1 MSTLLASPANLVSLP
16 LDLRRSKLETMLNPR
31 SVALIGATETPNSV
45 GQTIIQ
51 NLLSFGGTVFPINP
65 KRQSV
70 CGVKAFSKIAD
81 APDPVDL
88 AVIATPAATVPD
100 LIGECVAAGV
110 KGAVIISAGF
120 KETGAE
126 GARLEK
132 EIQER
137 GGDMRI
143 IGPNCLGVMIPSLGL
158 NATFAKK
165 MAKPGNVAFISQS
178 GALCTSVLD
187 WSITQNVGFSA
198 FLSTGSM
205 LDVGW
210 GDLIDYLAQDF
221 HTRSILI
228 YMESVGD
235 ARSFLSAAREVALRK
250 PIIVIKA
257 GCTEA
262 AAKAV
267 ASHTGT
273 LSGDDAVLEAAF
285 RRVGVLRV
293 KTIED
298 LFSMAEVLGKQPRPR
313 GPRLAVI
320 TNAGGP
326 GVLATD
332 MLVSEGGQIAQLSQ
346 DSVQKLNIMLPSA
359 WSRNNPVDVLGDAD
373 ADRYTKAIE
382 VVASDP
388 NIDGVLA
395 IVTPQAMT
403 DPTAIAKGLE
413 SFKNLFE
420 KPILASWMGS
430 ADVAEGEG
438 ILNGYGIPTFKFP
451 DAAART
457 FCYMWR
463 YSESLR
469 ALYETPALGKWN
481 QNPPSLC
488 YGATGVSAQ
497 VSAEKIIRDARK
509 PQRTILTE
517 VESKQVLEAYGIPT
531 VKTLVARTEDEAV
544 RLSYELGPPVFLKLY
559 SEVITHKTDVGGVKL
574 NLQTE
579 GEIREAYQA
588 IERGV
593 RDKPGAFLGVTVE
606 PMIRPDGYE
615 LILGSSIDPQF
626 GPVLLFGSGGQ
637 LVEVTKDYCL
647 GLPPLNSTL
656 AHRIMER
663 TRIYSALKG
672 VRGRPPVD
680 LQQLETVLVRFSLLV
695 AEQPWIKEID
705 VNPLVASADQNLS
718 RHSLGGGGILALD
731 ARIVL
736 HGSSIPEAALPRLA
750 IRPYPQ
756 EYAITWEL
764 KDGTALRLRPIRP
777 EDEPLMVKFHSAL
790 SEDTVL
796 YRYFGL
802 PKLEQRVAHERLT
815 RICFN
820 DYDREIALVAVRQ
833 NPETNTDEIIGVAR
847 LIKMQGTNAAEFA
860 IVITDQFQGCGL
872 GTHLLQLVVGI
883 GRREKIGRITALI
896 LPENYVMQ
904 RVFRNAGFEVAY
916 DRVNEAMRAELKLTA

>member
-1 MSTLLASPANLVSLP
+1 
-16 LDLRRSKLETMLNPR
+16 MLNPR
-31 SVALIGATETPNSV
+31 SVAVIGATETPNSV
-45 GQTIIQ
+45 GQTIMQ
-51 NLLSFGGTVFPINP
+51 NLLSFNGIVYPINP
-65 KRQSV
+65 KRQTVYS
-70 CGVKAFSKIAD
+70 VKAFPKIGE
-81 APDPVDL
+81 APGPVDL
-88 AVIATPAATVPD
+88 AVIATPAATVPS
-100 LIGECVAAGV
+100 LISECAAAGV
-110 KGAVIISAGF
+110 KGAVVVSAGF
-120 KETGAE
+120 KETGA
-126 GARLEK
+126 GGVKLEQ

-137 GGDMRI
+137 RGDMRI
-143 IGPNCLGVMIPSLGL
+143 IGPNCLGVMIPSIGL

-165 MAKPGNVAFISQS
+165 MAKEGNVAFISQS

-187 WSITQNVGFSA
+187 WSISQNVGFSA
-198 FLSTGSM
+198 FISTGSM

-210 GDLIDYLAQDF
+210 GDLIDYLAYDF

-228 YMESVGD
+228 YMESVGE

-273 LSGDDAVLEAAF
+273 LTGDDAVLEAAF
-285 RRVGVLRV
+285 RRAGVLRV

-313 GPRLAVI
+313 GPRLAVV

-332 MLVSEGGQIAQLSQ
+332 MLVAEGGQIAQLSQ
-346 DSVQKLNIMLPSA
+346 DSFQQLNAFLPSA
-359 WSRNNPVDVLGDAD
+359 WSRNNPVDVLGDAG
-373 ADRYTKAIE
+373 ADRYIKAIE
-382 VVASDP
+382 VVTADP

-403 DPTAIAKGLE
+403 DPIAIAKGLE
-413 SFKNLFE
+413 SFKNLSE
-420 KPILASWMGS
+420 KPILASWMGA
-430 ADVAEGEG
+430 ADVAEGEA
-438 ILNGYGIPTFKFP
+438 ILNRCRIPTFKFP

-469 ALYETPALGKWN
+469 ALYETPALAKWN
-481 QNPPSLC
+481 QNIS
-488 YGATGVSAQ
+488 GQ
-497 VSAEKIIRDARK
+497 ISAEKIIQDARK
-509 PQRTILTE
+509 HQRTILTE

-531 VKTLVARTEDEAV
+531 VKTLVALTEDDAV
-544 RLSYELGPPVFLKLY
+544 RLSSELGPPVVLKLY

-574 NLQTE
+574 NLRTE

-588 IERGV
+588 IQGAV
-593 RDKPGAFLGVTVE
+593 QDKPGAFLGVTVE

-656 AHRIMER
+656 ARRIMEK
-663 TRIYSALKG
+663 THIYTALKG
-672 VRGRPPVD
+672 VRGRAPVD

-695 AEQPWIKEID
+695 AEQPWIEEID
-705 VNPLVASADQNLS
+705 INPLVASADQNLS

-756 EYAITWEL
+756 EYASTWQL
-764 KDGTALRLRPIRP
+764 KDGTVLTLRPIRP
-777 EDEPLMVKFHSAL
+777 EDEPLMVKFHSTL
-790 SEDTVL
+790 SEETVL

-833 NPETNTDEIIGVAR
+833 NPETKADEIIGVGR
-847 LIKMQGTNAAEFA
+847 LIKIHGTNEAEFA
-860 IVITDQFQGCGL
+860 IVISDLFQGHGL
-872 GTHLLQLVVGI
+872 GTHLLQLLVGI
-883 GRREKIGRITALI
+883 GRQEKIGRITALI

-904 RVFRNAGFEVAY
+904 RVFRKVGFEVTY
-916 DRVNEAMRAELKLTA
+916 DRLNEAMRAELKLTASPV

>member
-1 MSTLLASPANLVSLP
+1 M
-16 LDLRRSKLETMLNPR
+16 ETMLNPR
-31 SVALIGATETPNSV
+31 SVAVIGATETPNSV
-45 GQTIIQ
+45 GQTIMQ
-51 NLLSFGGTVFPINP
+51 NLLSFHGTVYPINP
-65 KRQSV
+65 KRETVFSL
-70 CGVKAFSKIAD
+70 KAFPKISET
-81 APDPVDL
+81 PGPVDL
-88 AVIATPAATVPD
+88 AVIATPAATVPS
-100 LIGECVAAGV
+100 LISECAAAGV
-110 KGAVIISAGF
+110 KGAVVVSAGF
-120 KETGAE
+120 KETGAA
-126 GARLEK
+126 GVKLEQ

-137 GGDMRI
+137 RGDMRI
-143 IGPNCLGVMIPSLGL
+143 IGPNCLGIMIPSIGL

-165 MAKPGNVAFISQS
+165 MAKEGNVAFISQS

-210 GDLIDYLAQDF
+210 GDLIDHLAYDF

-228 YMESVGD
+228 YMESVGE

-273 LSGDDAVLEAAF
+273 LTGDDAVLEAAF
-285 RRVGVLRV
+285 RRAGVLRV

-298 LFSMAEVLGKQPRPR
+298 LFSMAEVLGKQPRPC

-332 MLVSEGGQIAQLSQ
+332 MLAAEGGQIAQLSQ
-346 DSVQKLNIMLPSA
+346 NSFEQLNAMLPSA

-373 ADRYTKAIE
+373 ADRYIKAIE
-382 VVASDP
+382 VVTADP

-413 SFKNLFE
+413 SFKNLSE
-420 KPILASWMGS
+420 KPILASWMGA
-430 ADVAEGEG
+430 ADVAEGEA
-438 ILNGYGIPTFKFP
+438 ILNRCGIPTFKFP

-469 ALYETPALGKWN
+469 ALYETPALSKWD
-481 QNPPSLC
+481 QNPFSLC
-488 YGATGVSAQ
+488 YDATGVWGRIST
-497 VSAEKIIRDARK
+497 EKIIEDAK
-509 PQRTILTE
+509 NNHRTILTE

-544 RLSYELGPPVFLKLY
+544 RHATELGMPVVLKLY
-559 SEVITHKTDVGGVKL
+559 SEIITHKTDVGGVKL
-574 NLQTE
+574 NLRRET
-579 GEIREAYQA
+579 EIRQAYQA
-588 IERGV
+588 IQAAV
-593 RDKPGAFLGVTVE
+593 QDKPGVFLGVTVE
-606 PMIRPDGYE
+606 PMIRPGGYE
-615 LILGSSIDPQF
+615 LILGSSIDAQF

-637 LVEVTKDYCL
+637 LVEVMKDYCL

-656 AHRIMER
+656 ARRIMEK
-663 TRIYSALKG
+663 THIYSALKG
-672 VRGRPPVD
+672 VRGRAPVD
-680 LQQLETVLVRFSLLV
+680 LELLETVLVRFSLLV

-705 VNPLVASADQNLS
+705 VNPLVVSAEQ
-718 RHSLGGGGILALD
+718 ILALD

-736 HGSSIPEAALPRLA
+736 HGSAVPEAALPRLA

-756 EYAITWEL
+756 EYASTWQL
-764 KDGTALRLRPIRP
+764 KDGTVLTLRPIRP
-777 EDEPLMVKFHSAL
+777 EDEPLMVKFHSTL
-790 SEDTVL
+790 SEETVL

-820 DYDREIALVAVRQ
+820 DYDREIALVAVHQ
-833 NPETNTDEIIGVAR
+833 NPETKGEEVVGVAR
-847 LIKMQGTNAAEFA
+847 LIKVHGTNEAEFA
-860 IVITDQFQGCGL
+860 IVISDQFQNHGL
-872 GTHLLQLVVGI
+872 GTHLLQLLVDI
-883 GRREKIGRITALI
+883 GRREKIGRIFSLI
-896 LPENYVMQ
+896 MAENYVMQ
-904 RVFRNAGFEVAY
+904 RVARKAGFEVSY
-916 DRVNEAMRAELKLTA
+916 DRFNDAMRADMVLTA

>member
-1 MSTLLASPANLVSLP
+1 MNTLLASPANLVSLP
-16 LDLRRSKLETMLNPR
+16 LDPRRSKLETMLNPR

-45 GQTIIQ
+45 GQTIMQ
-51 NLLSFGGTVFPINP
+51 NLRCFGGTVFPINP

-70 CGVKAFSKIAD
+70 CGVKAFPKIGD
-81 APDPVDL
+81 VPDPIDL
-88 AVIATPAATVPD
+88 AVIATPAVTVPG
-100 LIGECVAAGV
+100 LISECVAAGV
-110 KGAVIISAGF
+110 KGVVIISAGF

-137 GGDMRI
+137 RGDMRI
-143 IGPNCLGVMIPSLGL
+143 IGPNCLGVMMPSLGL

-198 FLSTGSM
+198 FLSAGSM

-221 HTRSILI
+221 RTRNILI

-235 ARSFLSAAREVALRK
+235 ARAFLSAAREVALRK

-346 DSVQKLNIMLPSA
+346 DSVQKLNTMLPSA

-373 ADRYTKAIE
+373 ADRYIKAVE
-382 VVASDP
+382 VVTSDP

-413 SFKNLFE
+413 SFKNHSE

-438 ILNGYGIPTFKFP
+438 ILNGCGIPTFKFP

-469 ALYETPALGKWN
+469 ALYETPALAKWN
-481 QNPPSLC
+481 QNIS
-488 YGATGVSAQ
+488 GQ
-497 VSAEKIIRDARK
+497 ISAEILIQDARK
-509 PQRTILTE
+509 HQRTILTE

-531 VKTLVARTEDEAV
+531 VKTLVARTEDDAV
-544 RLSYELGPPVFLKLY
+544 RLSYELGHPVVLKLY

-588 IERGV
+588 IEGGV

-615 LILGSSIDPQF
+615 LILGSSIDSQF

-637 LVEVTKDYCL
+637 LVEVTKDCCL

-656 AHRIMER
+656 ARRIMEK
-663 TRIYSALKG
+663 THIYTALKG
-672 VRGRPPVD
+672 VRGRAPVD
-680 LQQLETVLVRFSLLV
+680 FRQLETVLVRFSLLV

-705 VNPLVASADQNLS
+705 VNPLVASADQ
-718 RHSLGGGGILALD
+718 ILALD

-756 EYAITWEL
+756 EYASTWQL
-764 KDGTALRLRPIRP
+764 KDGTVLTLRPIRP
-777 EDEPLMVKFHSAL
+777 EDEPLMVKFHNTL
-790 SEDTVL
+790 SEETVL

-833 NPETNTDEIIGVAR
+833 NSETKADEIIGVAR
-847 LIKMQGTNAAEFA
+847 LIKMLGTNEAEFA
-860 IVITDQFQGCGL
+860 IVISDLFQGHGL
-872 GTHLLQLVVGI
+872 GTHLLRVLVGI
-883 GRREKIGRITALI
+883 GQREKIGRITALI
-896 LPENYVMQ
+896 LPGNHAMQ
-904 RVFRNAGFEVAY
+904 RVFRKVGFEVTY
-916 DRVNEAMRAELKLTA
+916 DRVNEAMRAELKLIV

>member
-1 MSTLLASPANLVSLP
+1 
-16 LDLRRSKLETMLNPR
+16 MLNPR
-31 SVALIGATETPNSV
+31 SVAVIGATETPNSV
-45 GQTIIQ
+45 GQTIMQ
-51 NLLSFGGTVFPINP
+51 NLLSFNGIVYPINP
-65 KRQSV
+65 KRQTVYS
-70 CGVKAFSKIAD
+70 VKAFPKIGE
-81 APDPVDL
+81 APGPVDL
-88 AVIATPAATVPD
+88 AVIATPAATVPS
-100 LIGECVAAGV
+100 LISECAAAGV
-110 KGAVIISAGF
+110 KGAVVVSAGF
-120 KETGAE
+120 KETGAS
-126 GARLEK
+126 GVKLEQ

-137 GGDMRI
+137 RGDMRI
-143 IGPNCLGVMIPSLGL
+143 IGPNCLGVMIPSIGL

-165 MAKPGNVAFISQS
+165 MAKEGNVAFISQS

-187 WSITQNVGFSA
+187 WSISQNVGFSA
-198 FLSTGSM
+198 FISTGSM

-210 GDLIDYLAQDF
+210 GDLIDYLAYDF

-228 YMESVGD
+228 YMESVGE

-273 LSGDDAVLEAAF
+273 LTGDDAVLEAAF
-285 RRVGVLRV
+285 RRAGVLRV

-313 GPRLAVI
+313 GPRLAVV

-332 MLVSEGGQIAQLSQ
+332 MLVAEGGQIAQLSQ
-346 DSVQKLNIMLPSA
+346 DSFQQLNAFLPSA
-359 WSRNNPVDVLGDAD
+359 WSRNNPVDVLGDAS
-373 ADRYTKAIE
+373 ADRYIKAIE
-382 VVASDP
+382 VVTADP

-403 DPTAIAKGLE
+403 DPIAIAKGLE
-413 SFKNLFE
+413 SFKNLSE
-420 KPILASWMGS
+420 KPILASWMGA
-430 ADVAEGEG
+430 ADVAEGEA
-438 ILNGYGIPTFKFP
+438 ILNRCRIPTFKFP

-469 ALYETPALGKWN
+469 ALYETPALAKWN
-481 QNPPSLC
+481 QNIS
-488 YGATGVSAQ
+488 GQ
-497 VSAEKIIRDARK
+497 ISAEKIIQDARK
-509 PQRTILTE
+509 HQRTILTE

-531 VKTLVARTEDEAV
+531 VKTLVALTEDDAV
-544 RLSYELGPPVFLKLY
+544 RLSSELGPPVVLKLY

-574 NLQTE
+574 NLRTE

-588 IERGV
+588 IQGAV
-593 RDKPGAFLGVTVE
+593 QDKPGAFLGVTVE

-656 AHRIMER
+656 ARRIMEK
-663 TRIYSALKG
+663 THIYTALKG
-672 VRGRPPVD
+672 VRGRAPVD

-695 AEQPWIKEID
+695 AEQPWIEEID
-705 VNPLVASADQNLS
+705 INPLVASADQNLS

-756 EYAITWEL
+756 EYASTWQL
-764 KDGTALRLRPIRP
+764 KDGTVLTLRPIRP
-777 EDEPLMVKFHSAL
+777 EDEPLMVKFHSTL
-790 SEDTVL
+790 SEETVL

-833 NPETNTDEIIGVAR
+833 NPETKADEIIGVGR
-847 LIKMQGTNAAEFA
+847 LIKIHGTNEAEFA
-860 IVITDQFQGCGL
+860 IVISDLFQGHGL
-872 GTHLLQLVVGI
+872 GTHLLQLLVGI
-883 GRREKIGRITALI
+883 GRQEKIGRITALI

-904 RVFRNAGFEVAY
+904 RVFRKVGFEVTY
-916 DRVNEAMRAELKLTA
+916 DRLNEAMRAELKLTA

>member
-1 MSTLLASPANLVSLP
+1 MSTQLTSPVNPVCLP
-16 LDLRRSKLETMLNPR
+16 LDRRRSKLETMLNPR

-45 GQTIIQ
+45 GQTIMQ
-51 NLLSFGGTVFPINP
+51 NLLSFGDSVFPINP
-65 KRQSV
+65 KRQTV
-70 CGVKAFSKIAD
+70 LGVKALPKIGD
-81 APDPVDL
+81 VPDPIDL

-100 LIGECVAAGV
+100 LISECAAAGV

-120 KETGAE
+120 KETGAQ

-132 EIQER
+132 EIRER
-137 GGDMRI
+137 KGDIRI
-143 IGPNCLGVMIPSLGL
+143 IGPNCLGVMIPSLCL

-165 MAKPGNVAFISQS
+165 MAKPGNVAFLSQS

-313 GPRLAVI
+313 GLQLAVI

-332 MLVSEGGQIAQLSQ
+332 MLVSEGGEIAQLSQ
-346 DSVQKLNIMLPSA
+346 ESIQKLNAILPDA
-359 WSRNNPVDVLGDAD
+359 WSRNNPIDVLGDAD
-373 ADRYTKAIE
+373 ADRYAKAME
-382 VVASDP
+382 VVTADP

-413 SFKNLFE
+413 SFKNLSD
-420 KPILASWMGS
+420 KPILACWMGS
-430 ADVAEGEG
+430 ADVAEGEA

-451 DAAART
+451 DAATRT

-463 YSESLR
+463 YSENLR
-469 ALYETPALGKWN
+469 ALYETPALTKWN
-481 QNPPSLC
+481 QNIS
-488 YGATGVSAQ
+488 GQ
-497 VSAEKIIRDARK
+497 ISAEMIIQDAKKR
-509 PQRTILTE
+509 QRTILTE

-531 VKTLVARTEDEAV
+531 VKSLVAYTEDDAV
-544 RLSYELGPPVFLKLY
+544 RLSYELGLPVVLKLY

-593 RDKPGAFLGVTVE
+593 QDKPGAFIGVTVE

-615 LILGSSIDPQF
+615 LILGSSIDTQF

-656 AHRIMER
+656 ARRIMEK
-663 TRIYSALKG
+663 THIYTALKG
-672 VRGRPPVD
+672 VRGRGPVD
-680 LQQLETVLVRFSLLV
+680 LQQLETILVRFSLLV

-705 VNPLVASADQNLS
+705 VNPLVASSDQV
-718 RHSLGGGGILALD
+718 LALD

-736 HGSSIPEAALPRLA
+736 QESSIPDAALPRLA

-756 EYAITWEL
+756 EYASSWAL
-764 KDGTALRLRPIRP
+764 KDGTVLALRPIRP
-777 EDEPLMVKFHSAL
+777 EDEPFMVKFHSTL
-790 SEDTVL
+790 SEETVL

-833 NPETNTDEIIGVAR
+833 NPETKGDEIIGVAR
-847 LIKMQGTNAAEFA
+847 LIKMQETNEAEFA
-860 IVITDQFQGCGL
+860 IVISDSFQGYGL
-872 GTHLLQLVVGI
+872 GTHLLRLSVSI
-883 GRREKIGRITALI
+883 GRLEKINRITALI
-896 LPENYVMQ
+896 LPENHVMQ
-904 RVFRNAGFEVAY
+904 RVFRKAGFEIAY
-916 DRVNEAMRAELKLTA
+916 DRVNGAMRAELKLTG

>member
-1 MSTLLASPANLVSLP
+1 
-16 LDLRRSKLETMLNPR
+16 MLNPR

-45 GQTIIQ
+45 GQTIMQ
-51 NLLSFGGTVFPINP
+51 NLLSFDGTVYPVNT
-65 KRQSV
+65 KRQTV
-70 CGVKAFSKIAD
+70 QGIKAFSAIGEV
-81 APDPVDL
+81 PGPVDL
-88 AVIATPAATVPD
+88 AVIATPAVTVPN
-100 LIGECVAAGV
+100 LINECAAAGV
-110 KGAVIISAGF
+110 KGAVVISAGF
-120 KETGAE
+120 KEIGAAGVE
-126 GARLEK
+126 LER
-132 EIQER
+132 EIQR
-137 GGDMRI
+137 RRGDMRI
-143 IGPNCLGVMIPSLGL
+143 IGPNCLGIMIPSIGL
-158 NATFAKK
+158 NATFAKR
-165 MAKPGNVAFISQS
+165 MAKEGNVAFISQS

-187 WSITQNVGFSA
+187 WSIRQNVGFSA

-210 GDLIDYLAQDF
+210 GDLIDYLAYDF

-228 YMESVGD
+228 YMESVGE

-273 LSGDDAVLEAAF
+273 LTGDDAVLEAAF
-285 RRVGVLRV
+285 RRAGVLRV

-332 MLVSEGGQIAQLSQ
+332 MLVTEGGQIAQLSQ
-346 DSVQKLNIMLPSA
+346 DSLQKLSSMLPAA
-359 WSRNNPVDVLGDAD
+359 WSHNNPVDVLGDAG
-373 ADRYTKAIE
+373 ADRYIKAID
-382 VVASDP
+382 VVTADP

-413 SFKNLFE
+413 SFKNLSE
-420 KPILASWMGS
+420 KPILASWMG
-430 ADVAEGEG
+430 ATDVEEGEA
-438 ILNGYGIPTFKFP
+438 ILNRCGIPTFKFP
-451 DAAART
+451 DAAARA

-463 YSESLR
+463 YSENLR
-469 ALYETPALGKWN
+469 ALYETPALSRWD
-481 QNPPSLC
+481 Q
-488 YGATGVSAQ
+488 GVSRRII
-497 VSAEKIIRDARK
+497 VGKIIRAAIES
-509 PQRTILTE
+509 QRTILTE
-517 VESKQVLEAYGIPT
+517 VESKEVLDAYGIPI
-531 VKTLVARTEDEAV
+531 VQTLVARTEGEAV
-544 RLSYELGPPVFLKLY
+544 RLSAELGRPVVLKLY

-579 GEIREAYQA
+579 TEIREAYRAIQA
-588 IERGV
+588 AVE
-593 RDKPGAFLGVTVE
+593 DKPGAFLGVAVE
-606 PMIRPDGYE
+606 PMVGGDGYE
-615 LILGSSIDPQF
+615 LILGSSIDTQF

-637 LVEVTKDYCL
+637 LVEVMKDYCL

-656 AHRIMER
+656 ARRIMEK
-663 TRIYSALKG
+663 THVYSALKG

-680 LQQLETVLVRFSLLV
+680 LERLEKVLVQFSLLV
-695 AEQPWIKEID
+695 AEHPWIKEID
-705 VNPLVASADQNLS
+705 VNPLVASTDQL
-718 RHSLGGGGILALD
+718 LALD

-736 HGSSIPEAALPRLA
+736 HGAAVEEADLPRLA

-756 EYAITWEL
+756 EYVSSWQL
-764 KDGTALRLRPIRP
+764 KDGTALTLRPIRP
-777 EDEPLMVKFHSAL
+777 EDEPLMVKFHGAL
-790 SEDTVL
+790 SEQTVL

-802 PKLEQRVAHERLT
+802 PKLEQRVAHERLR

-820 DYDREIALVAVRQ
+820 DYDREIALVAIRQ
-833 NPETNTDEIIGVAR
+833 NPETKTDEIIGVAR
-847 LIKMQGTNAAEFA
+847 LIKTHGIDEAEFA
-860 IVITDQFQGCGL
+860 IVISDGFQNYGL
-872 GTHLLQLVVGI
+872 GTHLLKLSVNI
-883 GRREKIGRITALI
+883 GRQEKIGRITALI

-904 RVFRNAGFEVAY
+904 RVFRKVGFEVEY
-916 DRVNEAMRAELKLTA
+916 DRFNDAMRAEIKLTA